1 MSRLRTLRSLL
12 TVFLLSSLAS
22 LMPATSAADTA
33 SAAAPAKPIVV
44 TTTTILDDFVRTLG
58 ADAIDARCL
67 LTPGRDPHS
76 YDPTPADIRL
86 LTRADL
92 IVVNGLGFET
102 WLEKLLQNSGTRATV
117 LTASTG
123 IEPLR
128 ADDHHDHSA
137 HDHAHHDHGEIDPHA
152 WHDLRHAASY
162 VANIRDALIKLAPAS
177 ADTINTRATA
187 YLAELTALDTQFR
200 ERLAA
205 IPAARRKLVTSHDSL
220 RYLGHAYALDIIP
233 ISGLRPDREPSAK
246 QLATIV
252 KLLRRENIRAVS
264 IESTTNPKIP
274 TLLAKEA
281 GVAVVNE
288 LYTDSLGT
296 PDSPAPTFL
305 AMARANL
312 ETITTALK

>member
-1 MSRLRTLRSLL
+1 MSLPRLLRSLL
-12 TVFLLSSLAS
+12 TILLLGPLAS
-22 LMPATSAADTA
+22 LIPALSAAD
-33 SAAAPAKPIVV
+33 APTVAPSAKPLVV
-44 TTTTILDDFVRTLG
+44 TTNTILDDFVRTLA
-58 ADAIDARCL
+58 ADAVEARCL

-76 YDPTPADIRL
+76 YDPTPNDIRL

-102 WLEKLLQNSGTRATV
+102 CLEKLLQNSGTRAAV

-123 IEPLR
+123 IEPLC

-152 WHDLRHAASY
+152 WHDLRHAARY
-162 VANIRDALIKLAPAS
+162 VANIRDSLIKLTPAS
-177 ADTINTRATA
+177 ADAINTRATA
-187 YLAELTALDTQFR
+187 YLAELTALDTRFR
-200 ERLAA
+200 ETIAA
-205 IPAARRKLVTSHDSL
+205 IPAARRKIVTSHDSL
-220 RYLGHAYALDIIP
+220 RYLGHAYGLEIIP
-233 ISGLRPDREPSAK
+233 ISGLRPDQEPSAK

-288 LYTDSLGT
+288 LYTDSLGA